1 MRFRPR
7 TWLVL
12 SLLLFAAAYWLWM
25 YAETVS
31 ATRRAQAAKLAAVQP
46 DSAQAPPGA
55 SGPAL
60 STVADRR
67 KASGSKSYRVSNTRL
82 SEGEL
87 LRSNHAILL
96 RNALIDTD
104 RPLRLE
110 IPAHLRAKGAPG
122 SYIVQSPEGLDQ
134 RFRDRLKADGVE

>member
-12 SLLLFAAAYWLWM
+12 SLLLFAASYWLWM
-25 YAETVS
+25 YAETLS
-31 ATRRAQAAKLAAVQP
+31 ATRRAQAAQSAAAQP
-46 DSAQAPPGA
+46 APPGP

-67 KASGSKSYRVSNTRL
+67 KAAGTKSYRVSNTRL